1 MKPLKVLFITIIIF
15 SASFSYAEDLM
26 IPKKDYLAFIIGN
39 YVHGFKKFETSVVGF
54 EDSASIGIY
63 YDVSTQS
70 KDRADKLAR
79 RFRKQIPA
87 MLQNYKWAKDIKIIV
102 NVYSEDKTGRGY

>member
-1 MKPLKVLFITIIIF
+1 MKKIIF
-15 SASFSYAEDLM
+15 ILLICILPIFLYAEDLM
-26 IPKKDYLAFIIGN
+26 IPKKDYIAFIIGN
-39 YVHGFKKFETSVVGF
+39 YVHGFKEFETSVVGF

-87 MLQNYKWAKDIKIIV
+87 MLKNYKWAKDIKIIV
-102 NVYSEDKTGRGY
+102 NVHSEDRTGRGY